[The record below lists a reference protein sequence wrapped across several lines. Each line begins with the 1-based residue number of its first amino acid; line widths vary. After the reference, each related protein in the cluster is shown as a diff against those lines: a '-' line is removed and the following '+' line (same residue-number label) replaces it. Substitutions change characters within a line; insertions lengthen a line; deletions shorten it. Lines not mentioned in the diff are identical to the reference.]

1 MADRDSI
8 VVMDGP
14 GPFFFG
20 RLEGPLKL
28 MPAPHADAVAVE
40 GEMEVN
46 ETGRRVTACIP
57 LSDADAVQLWK
68 LLGDYKRQRNLPDPG
83 EPESG

>member
-1 MADRDSI
+1 MAETDSI

-28 MPAPHADAVAVE
+28 MPAPHADVVALE
-40 GEMEVN
+40 GEIEVN
-46 ETGRRVTACIP
+46 ETGRRVTVRIP
-57 LSDADAVQLWK
+57 RTAETAVRAKARAPIDRRHL
-68 LLGDYKRQRNLPDPG
+68 R
-83 EPESG
+83 

>member
-1 MADRDSI
+1 MVETDSI

-28 MPAPHADAVAVE
+28 MPAPHADVVALE
-40 GEMEVN
+40 GEIEVN
-46 ETGRRVTACIP
+46 ETGRRVTVRIP
-57 LSDADAVQLWK
+57 FSHADAVQLWR
-68 LLGDYKRQRNLPDPG
+68 LLGDYKRDQNLPDPG
-83 EPESG
+83 ESAGR

>member
-1 MADRDSI
+1 MPETNSI

-28 MPAPHADAVAVE
+28 MPAPHADAVAIE
-40 GEMEVN
+40 GEMEVD
-46 ETGRRVTACIP
+46 ETGRRVTVCLP
-57 LSDADAVQLWK
+57 LSHADAVRLWR
-68 LLGDYKRQRNLPDPG
+68 LLGDYKKDRNLPDPDAPAG
-83 EPESG
+83 R